1 MENGHKP
8 RKRDTYI
15 SLDEVRRPF
24 PYEMREQRQNP
35 GMRESTVYENP
46 QESMQES
53 AVYEMPQESMQES
66 AVCEMPQEPDAN
78 NSSQDDIWNQPEPYD
93 MTNVNPRK
101 LQRAAGTAPRQTAPP
116 PHRTVFSSGKHTWK
130 DFLTA
135 SNLLILINVIVY
147 IVVMRQKMPD
157 DPQNILLIY
166 KHGGLYVPAVQ
177 KLGEYYRFF
186 TSMFLHFNFSHLL
199 NNMFCLFV
207 MGNMLEEQFG
217 KLRLLAVYLLGGLGG
232 SVGSYLNYLS
242 MTSYPVSAGASGAV
256 FALYG
261 GVLAMVMFDKRVRGF
276 LNPWR
281 FIVLILI
288 TIVSQLSDKTI
299 GNTAHFV
306 GFLVGFLVACGIYL
320 IDRKTKRGTY
330 HNGTAA

>member
-24 PYEMREQRQNP
+24 PYEMREQRQAGQAGQNP
-35 GMRESTVYENP
+35 GMQESAVYEMQRES
-46 QESMQES
+46 MCES
-53 AVYEMPQESMQES
+53 AVYEMPQESGENDSLQE
-66 AVCEMPQEPDAN
+66 
-78 NSSQDDIWNQPEPYD
+78 DIWNQPEPYD
-93 MTNVNPRK
+93 MTNVDSRK
-101 LQRAAGTAPRQTAPP
+101 LQRAGQTAPRQIAPP
-116 PHRTVFSSGKHTWK
+116 PHRTVFSPGKHTWK

-147 IVVMRQKMPD
+147 IVVMRQKMPGD
-157 DPQNILLIY
+157 ARNVLLIY
-166 KHGGLYVPAVQ
+166 EHGGLYVPAVQ

-232 SVGSYLNYLS
+232 SIGSYLNYLS
-242 MTSYPVSAGASGAV
+242 MTDYPVSAGASGAV

-276 LNPWR
+276 LNPWK
-281 FIVLILI
+281 FIVLILLMI
-288 TIVSQLSDKTI
+288 ASQLSDKTI

-306 GFLVGFLVACGIYL
+306 GFLMGFFVACGIYL
-320 IDRKTKRGTY
+320 IDKKTKRGTY
-330 HNGTAA
+330 KNGTAA